1 MTWKKLTTYLEK
13 TSYLDIL
20 CFTPFK
26 RLKIPFCSEAHM
38 TFSQA
43 KPPAPCLGYLWV
55 MAPSIVKYDIPSCKP
70 GFQVRDQYFAE
81 LRPKNIFKTLSWTV
95 PSVNWCRISS
105 LFDQTAHPSR
115 RRCGACWSSFFH
127 PLGTPNRSSTHLL
140 KVIVLLIQ
148 TLLNPNSAGYRCS
161 GGTFPN
167 AMQIQIPQTEGGNGA
182 PVASQNY
189 PTTWFAV
196 LRIRNPTKISAM
208 KSHPSKCPIK
218 LGKTE
223 SSASKDQR
231 TSFQKMAYKFKQPS
245 KAFLE

>member
-1 MTWKKLTTYLEK
+1 
-13 TSYLDIL
+13 
-20 CFTPFK
+20 
-26 RLKIPFCSEAHM
+26 M

-43 KPPAPCLGYLWV
+43 KP
-55 MAPSIVKYDIPSCKP
+55 YDIPSCKP

-105 LFDQTAHPSR
+105 LFDQTSHPSR

-140 KVIVLLIQ
+140 KVIVFLIQ

-196 LRIRNPTKISAM
+196 IRIRNPTNFSNEISSLEVSNKARKNWEASIMYQHALHPKISA
-208 KSHPSKCPIK
+208 
-218 LGKTE
+218 L
-223 SSASKDQR
+223 ASKKWLTNLSSHQR
-231 TSFQKMAYKFKQPS
+231 PFWNKIHGDCQTH
-245 KAFLE
+245 FLQHSLRLAEG

>member
-1 MTWKKLTTYLEK
+1 
-13 TSYLDIL
+13 
-20 CFTPFK
+20 
-26 RLKIPFCSEAHM
+26 M

-140 KVIVLLIQ
+140 KVIVFLIQ

-161 GGTFPN
+161 GELPQMLCKYRFHKLKG
-167 AMQIQIPQTEGGNGA
+167 AMVHLWPVRIIPQPDLQLSESATL
-182 PVASQNY
+182 Q
-189 PTTWFAV
+189 
-196 LRIRNPTKISAM
+196 ISAM

-223 SSASKDQR
+223 RLQ
-231 TSFQKMAYKFKQPS
+231 
-245 KAFLE
+245 